1 MAQLKVVVCALDFTD
16 LSGVELALAREVCE
30 VTGAHLV
37 LHHNLSNVPPGITRA
52 WEWNEVHRGDAE
64 SSADAEAKLRGILKS
79 LPSTFSAEASLSSG
93 PVAPVLLQLTEQLP
107 ADLLVL
113 GSHGW
118 STPDHASLT
127 ERLIERCSCPVLT
140 VNDIPEASESF
151 HLSIGEHG
159 RTPHVTIAV
168 DFAQEVS
175 WPLEYACELA
185 RRAPIHLNLLH
196 VVADKADKAVA
207 CERRN
212 RLIARVPQDL
222 TARASCF
229 VCVGDPA
236 EEIVRFSRQTDAS
249 FMIVGE
255 HAKGLLRRL
264 FTHDTARDI
273 LHRAP
278 CPVWFIPAGR
288 GAL

>member
-16 LSGVELALAREVCE
+16 LSGVELALATEVCE
-30 VTGAHLV
+30 VMGAHLV

-64 SSADAEAKLRGILKS
+64 SSAESETRLRGILAS
-79 LPSTFSAEASLSSG
+79 LPKSFTAEASLSSG
-93 PVAPVLLQLTEQLP
+93 PVAPVLLQMTEHLP

-127 ERLIERCSCPVLT
+127 ERLIERCSCPVLS
-140 VNDIPEASESF
+140 VNDVPEASACF
-151 HLSIGEHG
+151 RLRIGEHG
-159 RTPHVTIAV
+159 RMPHVTVAV
-168 DFAQEVS
+168 DFAQETS
-175 WPLEYACELA
+175 WPFAYACELA
-185 RRAPIHLNLLH
+185 RRAPVHLNLLH
-196 VVADKADKAVA
+196 VVPNNGDRARAGG
-207 CERRN
+207 RRDL
-212 RLIARVPQDL
+212 LISRVPQDL
-222 TARASCF
+222 TARVSCF
-229 VCVGDPA
+229 VCEGDPA

-255 HAKGLLRRL
+255 HARGFFRRL

-273 LHRAP
+273 LHGAP
-278 CPVWFIPAGR
+278 CPVWFVPAGR

>member
-1 MAQLKVVVCALDFTD
+1 MAQLKVVVCALDFTE
-16 LSGVELALAREVCE
+16 LSSVELALATEVCD

-37 LHHNLSNVPPGITRA
+37 LHHNLSAVPPGITRA
-52 WEWNEVHRGDAE
+52 WEWNEVHRGEAE
-64 SSADAEAKLRGILKS
+64 STAKVETQLREVLSTLPKS
-79 LPSTFSAEASLSSG
+79 FSAEASLSSG
-93 PVAPVLLQLTEQLP
+93 PVAPVLLQMTEQLP

-140 VNDIPEASESF
+140 VNGVPEACASF
-151 HLSIGEHG
+151 HLRIGEHG
-159 RTPHVTIAV
+159 RTPHVTVAV
-168 DFAQEVS
+168 DFAQETS
-175 WPLEYACELA
+175 WPLQYACELA
-185 RRAPIHLNLLH
+185 RRVPIHLNLLH
-196 VVADKADKAVA
+196 VVPEGGDKALAG
-207 CERRN
+207 ERRQ
-212 RLIARVPQDL
+212 RLLARVPQDL

-229 VCVGDPA
+229 VNEGDPA

-255 HAKGLLRRL
+255 HARGLLRRL

-288 GAL
+288 DAP